1 MYRMTDRPDVQQ
13 IAAARS
19 QLIAVL
25 EQLSGP
31 PAADAYIAGAVAAL
45 TWVLGESA
53 PLDTR

>member
-1 MYRMTDRPDVQQ
+1 MTDRPDVQQ

-31 PAADAYIAGAVAAL
+31 PAADAYVAGAVAAL